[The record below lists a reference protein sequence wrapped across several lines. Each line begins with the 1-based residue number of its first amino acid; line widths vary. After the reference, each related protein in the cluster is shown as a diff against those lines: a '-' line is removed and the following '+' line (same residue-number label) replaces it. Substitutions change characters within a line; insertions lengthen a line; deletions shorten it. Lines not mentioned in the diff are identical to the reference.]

1 MRSLHPKGLDALFE
15 VVDPAASFSGYS
27 MRAATLR
34 AEKVAA
40 GIDIDTAARVVR
52 VPVTELVA
60 VLAARR
66 AWRTPEAYAVAG
78 DRLRSERRRRDA
90 RRVIPGS

>member
-15 VVDPAASFSGYS
+15 VVDPPMAFSGYS

-34 AEKVAA
+34 AEKLAA
-40 GIDIDTAARVVR
+40 GIDVNQAARVVR
-52 VPVTELVA
+52 IPVQDLVA
-60 VLAARR
+60 VLQGTR

-78 DRLRSERRRRDA
+78 DRLRSERRRRE
-90 RRVIPGS
+90 RVIPGS